1 MIGRASR
8 RLRQPNPRASKHRFP
23 RLRAHR
29 PRSAGS
35 GTGAKGT
42 SRPGSWRVA
51 RFRVPARGRRRLGDA
66 FVVQVGKLLAHVLDN
81 LPAPRLA
88 FERGSYDLAELARI
102 RMPSRLTAADAGTA
116 IVSSSSA
123 VATKRPGSPGKSSAN
138 RWPIIA

>member
-1 MIGRASR
+1 MASR
-8 RLRQPNPRASKHRFP
+8 LGPACPRVG
-23 RLRAHR
+23 
-29 PRSAGS
+29 AG
-35 GTGAKGT
+35 
-42 SRPGSWRVA
+42 GSVM
-51 RFRVPARGRRRLGDA
+51 L
-66 FVVQVGKLLAHVLDN
+66 FVVQAGKLHAHVLDN

-138 RWPIIA
+138 RWPREAQQMIWPFHPARRCEPPRRFGQGSSAR